1 MRRVAPVSSTP
12 LRASRFGELIR
23 EAMRLCNDRFFERQG
38 QLNTA
43 VASFFSFD
51 WVDPTARCLICSN
64 CGYIHWF
71 LPEKMLRKARG

>member
-1 MRRVAPVSSTP
+1 MDMPTAKNAAPTQVAGFD
-12 LRASRFGELIR
+12 LHCEICRH
-23 EAMRLCNDRFFERQG
+23 DRFFERQG

-51 WVDPTARCLICSN
+51 WVDPTARCLICAN

-71 LPEKMLRKARG
+71 LPEKMLRRARDR

>member
-1 MRRVAPVSSTP
+1 MDMPTAKNAAPTQVAG
-12 LRASRFGELIR
+12 LDLHCEICRH
-23 EAMRLCNDRFFERQG
+23 DRFFERQG

-51 WVDPTARCLICSN
+51 WVDPTARCLICAN

-71 LPEKMLRKARG
+71 LPEKMLRKARDR